1 MNQEDHQHRELDQHE
16 LLGAN
21 VDYVR
26 ESRESRELDEL
37 EQAQQPHDAQRAKPA
52 RLGAEDALEREL
64 EREDRDEVEREPC
77 TQIPASRARKKRG
90 ASSVHRLCIS
100 PLLLFCAILLGI
112 SFF

>member
-77 TQIPASRARKKRG
+77 TQIPASRARKKRRVKR
-90 ASSVHRLCIS
+90 APSLYLSS
-100 PLLLFCAILLGI
+100 PLVL
-112 SFF
+112 SPTD